1 MDKLLKD
8 SGFNMSRGSS
18 GNPLNKAGTGTWEV
32 YFGSYGRRASTDASL
47 FSTSLPIHLHKKQNF
62 IYPGDHVLGHEFNI
76 SMLDNKDDAIYM
88 PEDGDNGIAKSDLPD
103 EDMLLDGVLDDLDLD
118 GLPSQ
123 LEDLD
128 DYDIFGSGGGLELDN
143 DLPGNL
149 SSGLS
154 SLNISNAFTLNGG
167 GQYVYMNGT
176 GTVAGEHP
184 LGEHPSRTLFVRN
197 INSNV
202 EDSELRSLFEPCGD
216 IRNLYTACKH
226 RGFVIISYYDIRD
239 ALKAKQTLQNKPLR
253 RRKLD
258 IHFSIPKENPSEKDI
273 NQGTLVVFNVDA
285 SVSTDALRLIFG
297 VHGAIK
303 EIRETPNKKHQ
314 KFIEFYDVRDAGLA
328 LTALNR
334 SEIAGKRIK
343 VEYSRPGGL
352 KRNFMQPLNQ
362 DIEQDEARTFWQQ
375 SGSPL
380 LGSPP
385 GTWIP
390 FGRPIEKND
399 ALHAYSRSLTSLKG
413 SDHGLAPVLS
423 HHKPVLPKIAP
434 IGKDRGRINNESGTF
449 INSVFSQESGYL
461 HSRSVPDQ
469 SLLASSGPFS
479 AVGESNSPSSGVA
492 TLSSTEFLWGSP
504 PTSYSELSS
513 SSGWP
518 SSPAEFTVSFS
529 PQGRTQGFP
538 HQNGQNRYLGAQ
550 VLSHVGSAPS
560 GVQLEYLSGFP
571 LESPESSF
579 TNTVSVGSLDLNP
592 GNYGDGGRHRTIG
605 TVVSPVGSMGDGTL
619 LSFGMPLMQKHGMI
633 HGNGAFFVPGA
644 TGFEGFRE
652 RGRNQR
658 GDVSINQL
666 DNDKYMLDLDRIV
679 KGEDNRTT
687 LMIKNIPNKYTTKML
702 LACIDEHH
710 RRTYDFLYLPIDF
723 KNKCN
728 VGYAFINMVSTSHV
742 ISFYKK
748 FNGKKWEN
756 FNSGKIASLAYAR
769 IQGRVALIN
778 HFQNSS
784 LMNEDKWC
792 RPIVFH
798 LDGQEAIDKEY
809 IRLGNLNICVH
820 QEDGNHPRYVLSST
834 TESEDDKPEGLDIG
848 TALP

>member
-1 MDKLLKD
+1 M
-8 SGFNMSRGSS
+8 
-18 GNPLNKAGTGTWEV
+18 
-32 YFGSYGRRASTDASL
+32 
-47 FSTSLPIHLHKKQNF
+47 
-62 IYPGDHVLGHEFNI
+62 
-76 SMLDNKDDAIYM
+76 
-88 PEDGDNGIAKSDLPD
+88 
-103 EDMLLDGVLDDLDLD
+103 
-118 GLPSQ
+118 
-123 LEDLD
+123 
-128 DYDIFGSGGGLELDN
+128 
-143 DLPGNL
+143 
-149 SSGLS
+149 
-154 SLNISNAFTLNGG
+154 
-167 GQYVYMNGT
+167 
-176 GTVAGEHP
+176 
-184 LGEHPSRTLFVRN
+184 
-197 INSNV
+197 
-202 EDSELRSLFEPCGD
+202 PCGD
-216 IRNLYTACKH
+216 IRSL
-226 RGFVIISYYDIRD
+226 
-239 ALKAKQTLQNKPLR
+239 

-258 IHFSIPKENPSEKDI
+258 IHFSIPEENPSEKDI

-285 SVSTDALRLIFG
+285 SVSTDALRQIFG

-314 KFIEFYDVRDAGLA
+314 KFIEFYDVRDAELA
-328 LTALNR
+328 LTSLNR
-334 SEIAGKRIK
+334 SEIAGKGIK

-362 DIEQDEARTFWQQ
+362 DIEQDEARTFCTRVVPHFWV
-375 SGSPL
+375 PL
-380 LGSPP
+380 
-385 GTWIP
+385 
-390 FGRPIEKND
+390 
-399 ALHAYSRSLTSLKG
+399 
-413 SDHGLAPVLS
+413 
-423 HHKPVLPKIAP
+423 
-434 IGKDRGRINNESGTF
+434 
-449 INSVFSQESGYL
+449 
-461 HSRSVPDQ
+461 Q
-469 SLLASSGPFS
+469 SLLAISGPFS
-479 AVGESNSPSSGVA
+479 AVSESNSSSSGVA

-504 PTSYSELSS
+504 PTSYSELSC

-518 SSPAEFTVSFS
+518 SSPAEFTVSFN

-538 HQNGQNRYLGAQ
+538 HQNGQNRCLGAQ
-550 VLSHVGSAPS
+550 ALSHVGSAPS

-571 LESPESSF
+571 LESPEPSF

-605 TVVSPVGSMGDGTL
+605 TVVSPVGSTGDGTL

-666 DNDKYMLDLDRIV
+666 DNDKYTRDLDRIV

-687 LMIKNIPNKYTTKML
+687 MIIKNIPNKYATKML

-710 RRTYDFLYLPIDF
+710 RRTYDFFYLPIDF

-728 VGYAFINMVSTSHV
+728 VGYAFINMVSTSNV

-798 LDGQEAIDKEY
+798 LDVQEAIDTEY
-809 IRLGNLNICVH
+809 R
-820 QEDGNHPRYVLSST
+820 ST
-834 TESEDDKPEGLDIG
+834 
-848 TALP
+848 